1 MKLTQFPQLSESL
14 YSCTAKCGLPVKI
27 VPKPGFSR
35 KLAYFVTDFGS
46 IHTEFEWEDKHY
58 QVPAGIA
65 HFLEHKMFELPGRDV
80 TAEFAALGANVNAFT
95 SYDLTAYYFS
105 CSKNFRENLE
115 LLLEFVSTPYFP
127 EESVSREMGIIDQ
140 EIGMTLDA
148 PDSRVFEDLMEIA
161 FHKHPVR
168 VPILGSNDSI
178 REITPEL
185 LTACHGAFYTPENMV
200 LCIVGDVDPQEVLE
214 SVDKILG
221 TQRKTPGEKVHSWPE
236 PMTVC
241 KPACHRTME
250 VSMPTF
256 QLAFK
261 CEPQEAGEAAVR
273 EEMVGDL
280 AAEALFGES
289 SPLYLRLYQE
299 NIIDSA
305 FGGGFE
311 SLDGGAMLTCGGDSR
326 DPEAVREAILAR
338 AAEIVKDGIPEEDF
352 LRMKR
357 SAFGRRIR
365 DLDSFDSTCFRICAY
380 HFDGYDYFG
389 FPAIHASIRQEEII
403 QFLDRVVRRERC
415 ALSVIDPK
423 EE

>member
-1 MKLTQFPQLSESL
+1 MKLTDYPRLSESL
-14 YSCTAKCGLPVKI
+14 YSFTARCGLPVKI

-46 IHTEFEWEDKHY
+46 IHTEFQWNGKQYHA
-58 QVPAGIA
+58 PAGIA
-65 HFLEHKMFELPGRDV
+65 HFLEHKMFELPDRDV

-95 SYDLTAYYFS
+95 SYDITAYYFS
-105 CSKNFRENLE
+105 CSENFRENLE

-127 EESVSREMGIIDQ
+127 EESVQREIGIIDQ
-140 EIGMTLDA
+140 EIAMNADA
-148 PDSRVFEDLMEIA
+148 PDSRIFEDLMQLL
-161 FHKHPVR
+161 FRDHPVR
-168 VPILGSNDSI
+168 VPILGDSESI
-178 REITPEL
+178 RQITPEL
-185 LTACHGAFYTPENMV
+185 LTACHRAFYTPENMV
-200 LCIVGDVDPQEVLE
+200 LCIIGDADPQEVRE
-214 SVDKILG
+214 AVDKILG
-221 TQRKTPGEKVHSWPE
+221 TERKVPGKKRDSWQETMTPAQPVRR
-236 PMTVC
+236 
-241 KPACHRTME
+241 RTME

-261 CEPQEAGEAAVR
+261 CEPLESGEASVR

-289 SPLYLRLYQE
+289 SPLYLKLYQE
-299 NIIDSA
+299 NIIDSS

-311 SLDGGAMLTCGGDSR
+311 SLDGGAMLTCGGDSW

-338 AAEIVKDGIPEEDF
+338 AEEILREGLPEEDF

-380 HFDGYDYFG
+380 HFDGYDYFQ
-389 FPAIHASIRQEEII
+389 FPSVYTSIDRSEICR
-403 QFLDRVVRRERC
+403 FLERVVRRERC
-415 ALSVIDPK
+415 ALSVIEPK
-423 EE
+423 EA